1 MIKLTLK
8 NFKCYEN
15 KTFEFDNGF
24 VLIEGQSGTG
34 KTSILQAIIFALF
47 GKGKNIKMNGKTSC
61 SVELEFED
69 LVIFRSKNPNKLL
82 VNSVIE
88 NDEAQNII
96 NKKFGDTF
104 DVISYISQTSL
115 NSFVLMNPIEKLEF
129 LEKFAFKDINLVDI
143 KARNKIEITKRKDEL
158 TKTIHNL
165 ELSLKIFEDMDEPK
179 EVKFPIES
187 KPSNYEKITKNEEIK
202 LKNCNVRI
210 KKTQNEIKKF
220 QDELNDLKILNVNI
234 QNKEDN
240 LNKIENLLEELSLEE
255 ENSIY
260 DNDILIDYK
269 NRLKILISKNELL
282 RKQKQFSEDTKKIEL
297 MKQTEIEKYLNE
309 IKNINSNL
317 WKDYSK
323 EECESLINDTKEYI
337 QDANKI
343 SMYKKTLKE
352 YKIDTEKLN
361 QNKNKKNKLESELLS
376 LKKIYSNKIL
386 YKCPSCDVKLKIYEN
401 NLHIHDDNFIE
412 KVDANIN
419 VEEIKKKILDIETE
433 IKVLENIIIK
443 EENKHEKYLK
453 IENDINEIASQ
464 YEDELN
470 EESLNSELEDL
481 KDYYNYQLKQEKK
494 ILEIENILSE
504 EKFSGSFKIFLRD
517 LDKLKVEIA
526 NIENKVGENTE
537 ILSEE
542 KLREIISIE
551 EKKKDIFDRVSK
563 EKQKK
568 KTENE
573 KNKKEIE
580 ELKNNHIEK
589 YENIKDEN
597 SLLKEINDRELK
609 INEYENDIKIHT
621 INLEKINEYNNYT
634 KNLDKY
640 LDFKNKIS
648 ELENK
653 EKEDRKKYDAAILLK
668 EKILEAES
676 IAILNIIETINN
688 HSQVYLDYF
697 FPDNP
702 IIVKLQS
709 FKETKKDNKPQIIIL
724 IDYKGSETDL
734 ASLSGGELSR
744 VVLAFTLALSEIFNS
759 PILLLDESTASLDQ
773 DSTTIVFDAI
783 KENFKN
789 KLVLIVAHQVVLGI
803 FDNIIKIS

>member
-15 KTFEFDNGF
+15 KTFKFDNGF

-69 LVIFRSKNPNKLL
+69 LVILRSKNPNKLV

-115 NSFVLMNPIEKLEF
+115 NSFVLMNPVEKLEF
-129 LEKFAFKDINLVDI
+129 LEKFAFKDIDLTDI
-143 KARNKIEITKRKDEL
+143 KARNKTEINKRKDEL

-165 ELSLKIFEDMDEPK
+165 ELSLKIFEEMDEPK
-179 EVKFPIES
+179 KFKFPIES
-187 KPSNYEKITKNEEIK
+187 KPSNYEKLTKNEEIK
-202 LKNCNVRI
+202 LKNCGIHI
-210 KKTQNEIKKF
+210 KKTQNEIKKIR
-220 QDELNDLKILNVNI
+220 DELNDLKILNVNI
-234 QNKEDN
+234 RNKEDN
-240 LNKIENLLEELSLEE
+240 LFEIESLLKGLSLEE
-255 ENSIY
+255 ENNNY
-260 DNDILIDYK
+260 DINILNDYK
-269 NRLKILISKNELL
+269 NRLKILNSKNNLL
-282 RKQKQFSEDTKKIEL
+282 RKQQLYLENTKKIEQ
-297 MKQTEIEKYLNE
+297 MKQVEVEKYSNE
-309 IKNINSNL
+309 LKNITLNI
-317 WKDYSK
+317 WKQYSK
-323 EECESLINDTKEYI
+323 EECKTIIKDTKEYI

-343 SMYKKTLKE
+343 SMYKKNLKDYE
-352 YKIDTEKLN
+352 VDTEKLN
-361 QNKNKKNKLESELLS
+361 SNKNKKDNLDNQLQS
-376 LKKIYSNKIL
+376 LKKNYSNKIL

-401 NLHIHDDNFIE
+401 ELYTHDNNIDDILDMSVKEIKIKIFDIENEIKLIENFI
-412 KVDANIN
+412 
-419 VEEIKKKILDIETE
+419 L
-433 IKVLENIIIK
+433 K
-443 EENKHEKYLK
+443 EEDKLEKYTK
-453 IENDINEIASQ
+453 IENDINYIDSQ
-464 YEDELN
+464 YEDELDV
-470 EESLNSELEDL
+470 ETLTFELEEI
-481 KDYYNYQLKQEKK
+481 KEYYEYQLKQEKK
-494 ILEIENILSE
+494 IVEIEGILAE
-504 EKFSGSFKIFLRD
+504 EKFSGSFKIFLKD
-517 LDKLKVEIA
+517 LDKLKADIIDIESEI
-526 NIENKVGENTE
+526 GENTE
-537 ILSEE
+537 NLNDE
-542 KLREIISIE
+542 KLREIISVE
-551 EKKKDIFDRVSK
+551 EKKKDTFDRVSK

-568 KTENE
+568 KNENE
-573 KNKKEIE
+573 KNKKDIE
-580 ELKNNHIEK
+580 TLKNNHMEK
-589 YENIKDEN
+589 YENIKDEKY
-597 SLLKEINDRELK
+597 LLEEINNKEEK
-609 INEYENDIKIHT
+609 INTYENDIKTHT
-621 INLEKINEYNNYT
+621 SNLEKINDYNNYI
-634 KNLDKY
+634 KALEKY
-640 LDFKNKIS
+640 LEFKNKITD
-648 ELENK
+648 LENK
-653 EKEDRKKYDAAILLK
+653 EKEDRKKYDAAVMLK

-688 HSQVYLDYF
+688 HSQIYLDYF

-803 FDNIIKIS
+803 FDNIIKIA

>member
-24 VLIEGQSGTG
+24 VLIEGQSGAG

-82 VNSVIE
+82 VNSVLE

-129 LEKFAFKDINLVDI
+129 LEKFAFKDIDLIDI
-143 KARNKIEITKRKDEL
+143 KARNKVEITRRKDEL

-165 ELSLKIFEDMDEPK
+165 ELSLKIFEEMEEPK

-187 KPSNYEKITKNEEIK
+187 KPSNYEKLTKNEEIK

-234 QNKEDN
+234 QNKEEN
-240 LNKIENLLEELSLEE
+240 ITKIENLLKELSSEK
-255 ENSIY
+255 ENNNY
-260 DNDILIDYK
+260 DNDTLTEYRY
-269 NRLKILISKNELL
+269 RLKILISKNELL
-282 RKQKQFSEDTKKIEL
+282 RKQQLYLEDTKKIEL
-297 MKQTEIEKYLNE
+297 MKQTEIEKYSNE
-309 IKNINSNL
+309 LKNIRSNF
-317 WKDYSK
+317 WQDYSK
-323 EECESLINDTKEYI
+323 EECETIIKDTKEYI

-343 SMYKKTLKE
+343 SMYKKNLKE
-352 YKIDTEKLN
+352 YKVDNEKLN
-361 QNKNKKNKLESELLS
+361 HNKNKKYKLENELQS

-386 YKCPSCDVKLKIYEN
+386 YKCPSCEVKLKIYEN
-401 NLHIHDDNFIE
+401 NLHIHDDNLTE
-412 KVDANIN
+412 KSEMSID
-419 VEEIKKKILDIETE
+419 EIKTKISDVEDE
-433 IKVLENIIIK
+433 IKLLENFIIK
-443 EENKHEKYLK
+443 EETKLEKYLK
-453 IENDINEIASQ
+453 IENDINEISSQ
-464 YEDELN
+464 YEDELD
-470 EESLNSELEDL
+470 EKSLNSELDDIKE
-481 KDYYNYQLKQEKK
+481 YYDYQLKQEKK
-494 ILEIENILSE
+494 ISEIENILAE

-517 LDKLKVEIA
+517 LDKLKLEITT
-526 NIENKVGENTE
+526 IENKIGENTE

-542 KLREIISIE
+542 KLREFIHIE
-551 EKKKDIFDRVSK
+551 EKKKDTFDRVSK
-563 EKQKK
+563 EKEKK
-568 KTENE
+568 KSEND

-580 ELKNNHIEK
+580 DLKNEYIKK

-597 SLLKEINDRELK
+597 YLLKEINDREEK
-609 INEYENDIKIHT
+609 IGNYENDIKTHT
-621 INLEKINEYNNYT
+621 SNLEKINEYNNYS
-634 KNLDKY
+634 KALEKY
-640 LDFKNKIS
+640 LDFKNKIT

-653 EKEDRKKYDAAILLK
+653 EKEDRKKYDASVLLK

-724 IDYKGSETDL
+724 IDYKGNETDL

-803 FDNIIKIS
+803 FDNIIKIA